1 MLDLSPSLQD
11 PLESF
16 GYNDDDNSGR
26 EHTLKG
32 NVQRQFLKQLSWQ
45 MRREKISEIFLADQN
60 SMAPLIFSED
70 TIRIKR
76 QEQGKLGGRGL
87 TNRPFSI
94 PSSKNFLVK
103 EDAKCKSI
111 LSFKYEFHLR
121 ENLKKIYISLALHLV
136 SLALKQRLQGSRNGP
151 TDVCHY
157 GVACITG
164 AL

>member
-1 MLDLSPSLQD
+1 
-11 PLESF
+11 
-16 GYNDDDNSGR
+16 
-26 EHTLKG
+26 
-32 NVQRQFLKQLSWQ
+32 
-45 MRREKISEIFLADQN
+45 
-60 SMAPLIFSED
+60 MAPLIFSED

-136 SLALKQRLQGSRNGP
+136 SLALKQRL
-151 TDVCHY
+151 
-157 GVACITG
+157 
-164 AL
+164 